1 MIELSPNMK
10 AALATIADAKA
21 GEISGWS
28 VATWLGHKKHPEGI
42 SESLRALTNRGL
54 IMMRPMDDPPRQFPD
69 RLKAMYSIRKETHQR
84 ISSLTEQRD
93 AAKAELAAMTADRNL
108 YRDDHDGEDH
118 PYSEVVALKAEND
131 RLRAAL
137 KNGEEMYIAMRDRCA
152 RTEAALNKATGPEG
166 SAK

>member
-1 MIELSPNMK
+1 
-10 AALATIADAKA
+10 
-21 GEISGWS
+21 
-28 VATWLGHKKHPEGI
+28 
-42 SESLRALTNRGL
+42 
-54 IMMRPMDDPPRQFPD
+54 
-69 RLKAMYSIRKETHQR
+69 MYSIRKETHQR